1 MTATATK
8 RRPKASSIEIPHSD
22 LKDALHAV
30 KAAVPTRSP
39 KPILTNVLLADGVVS
54 ATDLEL
60 RIDYE
65 IDAVTPAV
73 LLPFGRLSAILGTAA
88 GDAVDLTPG
97 DTSCVVEIGSGRWT
111 LPTEDA
117 MEFPADAGGDQTPI
131 CRIPPDQFC
140 RALAGTVFATDNE
153 SSRYALGAV
162 LLEVVADE
170 ENPEEMKAI
179 FVGTDGRRLARV
191 EVEIDQAVDSSKT
204 LIPARAAA
212 AMMSLCKGRE
222 DAVQLERRG
231 NDLVCNC
238 GGVTITTRTTEG
250 TFPRWRDVFPDRKVA
265 ATEVYAGAL
274 LAATKS
280 AAIVTTE
287 MSKGVTY
294 AFTEQGLHL
303 TARSSE
309 SGESSVTCGL
319 VTFGQDAVTKLDPRY
334 VAEWLGTIDPAA
346 TVRVEVVDGT
356 SACVLKHE
364 EASCVIMPLDPQ
376 A

>member
-1 MTATATK
+1 LA
-8 RRPKASSIEIPHSD
+8 
-22 LKDALHAV
+22 AV
-30 KAAVPTRSP
+30 KAAVPTKSP
-39 KPILTNVLLADGVVS
+39 KPILANVLIADGVVS

-73 LLPFGRLSAILGTAA
+73 LLPHGRLSAILGTAA

-117 MEFPADAGGDQTPI
+117 MEFPADAGGDSTPI

-140 RALAGTVFATDNE
+140 RALAGTVFATDSE

-162 LLEVVADE
+162 LLEVVPDE

-179 FVGTDGRRLARV
+179 FIGTDGRRLARV
-191 EVEIDQAVDSSKT
+191 DVEIDQAVDPSQT
-204 LIPARAAA
+204 LIPAKAAQ

-231 NDLVCNC
+231 NDLVCSC

-250 TFPRWRDVFPDRKVA
+250 KFPKWRDVFPSREVE

-274 LAATKS
+274 RAATKS

-287 MSKGVTY
+287 TSKGVTY
-294 AFTEQGLHL
+294 AVTEQGMHL

-309 SGESSVTCGL
+309 SGESSITCDL
-319 VTFGQDAVTKLDPRY
+319 VTFGQKAVAMLDPRY
-334 VAEWLGTIDPAA
+334 VREWLDTIDPAA
-346 TVRVEVVDGT
+346 TVRLEVVDGS
-356 SACVLKHE
+356 SACVFKHE

>member
-1 MTATATK
+1 MTTATK
-8 RRPKASSIEIPHSD
+8 RRPKAASIEIPHAD
-22 LKDALHAV
+22 LKKALKAV

-65 IDAVTPAV
+65 LDAVTPAV

-97 DTSCVVEIGSGRWT
+97 DTSCVVAVGSGRWT

-162 LLEVVADE
+162 LLEVVAE
-170 ENPEEMKAI
+170 EEKPEEMKAI
-179 FVGTDGRRLARV
+179 FIGTDGRRLARV
-191 EVEIDQAVDSSKT
+191 DVEIDQAVDPSKT
-204 LIPARAAA
+204 LIPVKAVE
-212 AMMSLCKGRE
+212 AMLTLCKGRV

-231 NDLVCNC
+231 NDLVCSC

-250 TFPRWRDVFPDRKVA
+250 TFPRWRDVFPDRTVE

-287 MSKGVTY
+287 ASKGVTY
-294 AFTEQGLHL
+294 AFTEAGLHL

-309 SGESSVTCGL
+309 NGESSVTCDL
-319 VTFGQDAVTKLDPRY
+319 VTFGREAVAKLDPRY
-334 VAEWLGTIDPAA
+334 VAEWLATIDPAA

>member
-1 MTATATK
+1 MTTATK
-8 RRPKASSIEIPHSD
+8 RRPKAASIEIPHAD

-39 KPILTNVLLADGVVS
+39 KPILHSVLIADGVVS

-73 LLPFGRLSAILGTAA
+73 LLPFGRLSAILKTAA
-88 GDAVDLTPG
+88 GTAVDLTPG

-117 MEFPADAGGDQTPI
+117 TEFPADAGGDQTPI

-179 FVGTDGRRLARV
+179 FIGTDGRRLARV
-191 EVEIDQAVDSSKT
+191 DVEIDQAVDASKT
-204 LIPARAAA
+204 LIPAKAAQ
-212 AMMSLCKGRE
+212 AMLTLCKGRD

-231 NDLVCNC
+231 NDLVCSC

-250 TFPRWRDVFPDRKVA
+250 TFPRWRDVFPDRKVE
-265 ATEVYAGAL
+265 ATEVYAGAMQ
-274 LAATKS
+274 AATES

-287 MSKGVTY
+287 VSKGVTY
-294 AFTEQGLHL
+294 AFTEKGLHL
-303 TARSSE
+303 TAKSSE
-309 SGESSVTCGL
+309 SGESSVTCDL
-319 VTFGQDAVTKLDPRY
+319 VTFGQKAVAMLDPQY
-334 VAEWLGTIDPAA
+334 VAEWLATIDPAA
-346 TVRVEVVDGT
+346 TVRVEVLDGT